1 MRPSRRLAHPNRL
14 TSALRLL
21 SVAVVAILAGTTVV
35 SAHPMGNF
43 SINHYAALTVEPGA
57 VQVLYVID
65 MAEIPTFQE
74 LGDLNA
80 AHSAALSPAR
90 RAAYLT
96 GKSRGLAAGLSLS
109 LGGHLLRLSVRAAD
123 LLFPPGAGGLP
134 TERVYLVLRAPL
146 PAGTGARG
154 TLAFQDANFPDRA
167 GWKEI
172 VATSA
177 AGATLSASSVPA
189 TSRSAALTVYP
200 SNATT
205 SPPQDVSATMDV
217 NTAPASASR
226 AAGPLEG
233 VGPMAVIRAAE
244 APLVGPGGAWSPLAQ
259 RLAVKGPTSAG
270 ASTTAGPAASSWA
283 QGRMDALTA
292 LIARRDLP
300 PTTLLFSLLIA
311 ALLGALH
318 AFSPGHG
325 KTVVAAYIVGSR
337 ATARHAALLGLTV
350 TATHTIGV
358 FALGL
363 VTLLLSHYVVPDR
376 LYPWLGAISG
386 LCIVVIGV
394 ALLVQRLA
402 ALRRFDT
409 SAGHVYA
416 HTADDSAFQSH
427 ADDGYADHVHLG
439 HVHDD
444 HADHVHF
451 PDGRIV
457 PAPAAPDDLRGT
469 DDHHMSERTRGHDR
483 HTHDHAH
490 DHSHHER
497 DHRRGDGQEEDR
509 YAALGK

>member
-1 MRPSRRLAHPNRL
+1 MRPPYRLAYSNRL
-14 TSALRLL
+14 TRALRLL
-21 SVAVVAILAGTTVV
+21 VVAVAVVLAGTTVA

-43 SINHYAALTVEPGA
+43 SINHYAALTVGPGA
-57 VQVLYVID
+57 VQALYVID

-80 AHSAALSPAR
+80 AHSAALSPAQ
-90 RAAYLT
+90 RAAYVT
-96 GKSRGLAAGLSLS
+96 GKSRDLAGGLSLS
-109 LGGHLLRLSVRAAD
+109 LDGHPLRLSVRAAD

-134 TERVYLVLRAPL
+134 TERIYLVLRAPV
-146 PAGTGARG
+146 PGGTGARG

-177 AGATLSASSVPA
+177 AGATLSGSSVPT

-217 NTAPASASR
+217 NMARASR
-226 AAGPLEG
+226 AAGRLEG
-233 VGPMAVIRAAE
+233 GAAMAAIRSAE
-244 APLVGPGGAWSPLAQ
+244 APLVGPGGAWSTLAQ
-259 RLAVKGPTSAG
+259 RLAVKGPTSTS

-300 PTTLLFSLLIA
+300 PTALLFSLLVA

-325 KTVVAAYIVGSR
+325 KTVVAAYIMGSW

-386 LCIVVIGV
+386 LCVVAIGL
-394 ALLVQRLA
+394 ALMMQRLA

-409 SAGHVYA
+409 SAGHIHA
-416 HTADDSAFQSH
+416 PTASESASHSH
-427 ADDGYADHVHLG
+427 AHDGHADHVHL
-439 HVHDD
+439 
-444 HADHVHF
+444 

-457 PAPAAPDDLRGT
+457 PITPAPTAPDDLFDTEGRY
-469 DDHHMSERTRGHDR
+469 MSGRTRGHD
-483 HTHDHAH
+483 HHDHDGPNHVH

-497 DHRRGDGQEEDR
+497 DYRRDDVDDVKEKEEER